1 MSSTNLQQ
9 QLFRYAQDLH
19 ELMAQQSKLQQRYH
33 MVLQTLGRGGQNDDL
48 LNCVLFQSVDLHLV
62 TDLKGEIM
70 SASPG
75 AVKALTATG
84 STLTGKLIQ
93 QLTPQTQQASLQ
105 ALLEKFV
112 AKDSE
117 GAIQQRSL
125 RLCDSD
131 QLDSTRLF
139 EALVMQVYKPGHDE
153 IYWLLGRETLAKTS
167 ALEIQKSFPLFGD
180 GDGDEVLMIIDPMGN
195 IQAVNSAFTRIT
207 GYSDA
212 DVIGQNLDFFSSGL
226 HDADFY
232 QTFWAHLVDIGSW
245 TGELFNRRKNGQIFL
260 SWQSVKAVKDADGK
274 TVSYIAV
281 FADMSPRTSDIRQ
294 LTQLAYHDSL
304 TGLPNRRLLEE
315 RLKQAMTDASRAS
328 TGLSVLFLDLNHF
341 KSINDEL
348 GHEVGDMV
356 LQMTGTRLLAA
367 VRRGDTVARVGG
379 DEFVVLLQNVDSTVI
394 IESIVNALLE
404 TLAVPIL
411 AGQHQLS
418 VGASIGCARFPQDGR
433 DMATLLKNADAA
445 MYGAKRFGTH
455 FCFYEI
461 GSVASSTQASVP

>member
-19 ELMAQQSKLQQRYH
+19 ELMAQQSNLQQRYQ
-33 MVLQTLGRGGQNDDL
+33 MVLQSLGQGGQNNDL
-48 LNCVLFQSVDLHLV
+48 LHGVLLPSIELHLA
-62 TDLKGEIM
+62 TDLKGEII
-70 SASPG
+70 SASP
-75 AVKALTATG
+75 AAIKALTATSG
-84 STLTGKLIQ
+84 ALIGQ
-93 QLTPQTQQASLQ
+93 SILQLTPNTQQASLQ
-105 ALLEKFV
+105 AVLETFV
-112 AKDSE
+112 ANDSE
-117 GAIQQRSL
+117 CAMQQRTL
-125 RLCDSD
+125 HLFDSE
-131 QLDSTRLF
+131 QPRQF
-139 EALVMQVYKPGHDE
+139 EALVMQVCKNGRNE
-153 IYWLLGRETLAKTS
+153 IYWLLGRETLTVTS
-167 ALEIQKSFPLFGD
+167 ALEIQKSFPFFGD
-180 GDGDEVLMIIDPMGN
+180 SDEGLMIIDPTGN
-195 IQAVNSAFTRIT
+195 LQAVNPAFTRIT
-207 GYSDA
+207 GYSEA
-212 DVIGQNLDFFSSGL
+212 DVIGQNLNLLSSGL
-226 HDADFY
+226 HDPDFY

-245 TGELFNRRKNGQIFL
+245 TGELFTRRKNGQIFL
-260 SWQSVKAVKDADGK
+260 SWQAVKAVKDANGE
-274 TVSYIAV
+274 TVSYIAA
-281 FADMSPRTSDIRQ
+281 FADMSPHTSDIKQ

-379 DEFVVLLQNVDSTVI
+379 DEFVVLLQNVDSTAI